1 MNHPIPKG
9 QGTPPN
15 LSAVCLK
22 DSGDF
27 GVPQILPQRAA
38 ENFPRWHKGDPADI
52 QTREIEKDVRPRH
65 AKGCLSVRSFPV
77 VGDIRSPQMKNQPV
91 FTKVCI
97 DNETHISV
105 ACESPLV
112 PLSR

>member
-1 MNHPIPKG
+1 MNHPIPQG

-22 DSGDF
+22 DSRDF
-27 GVPQILPQRAA
+27 GVPQILPESAA
-38 ENFPRWHKGDPADI
+38 ENFSGWHQRDPADI
-52 QTREIEKDVRPRH
+52 QSWEIEKDVRPRH

-77 VGDIRSPQMKNQPV
+77 VGNIRPSQMKNQSV

-97 DNETHISV
+97 DNETHVSV

-112 PLSR
+112 PLSG